1 MKKFFVYL
9 LSLGHLSVDLAPG
22 ALPAV
27 LPFLVL
33 HNGLS
38 YTEVAGLMFASSCL
52 SSFVQPLFG
61 FWADKSTKNWFLS
74 LGILTSGIGLG
85 LSGLATN
92 YWLIF
97 LCSMFSGFGSSIYH
111 PEAARMVNNIAGD
124 RKGQAMGTFSVGGN
138 AGFAIG
144 PMVAGACAY
153 AFDIHGLVVFG
164 IVNALIAFVLYHQ
177 MPHILSLVSEAAT
190 AEKKAHPGEV
200 RTNDWSAFA
209 RLSVVIFVRSIGFT
223 VCNTF
228 IPLYWIHVLHAS
240 PATGSLALSILFS
253 MGVVITFIG
262 GVLADRFGFLRVLRG
277 SMVIMIPSMFFLV
290 NSTDIV
296 TATLLLFPVAFSLF
310 AAYSPIVVLGQTYLG
325 KNVGFASGVTLG
337 LTTTIGGL
345 ISPIVG
351 WGADQWGISPALQC
365 LWISAIIGAI
375 FAFLIPVPKAWRH

>member
-1 MKKFFVYL
+1 
-9 LSLGHLSVDLAPG
+9 
-22 ALPAV
+22 
-27 LPFLVL
+27 
-33 HNGLS
+33 
-38 YTEVAGLMFASSCL
+38 
-52 SSFVQPLFG
+52 
-61 FWADKSTKNWFLS
+61 
-74 LGILTSGIGLG
+74 
-85 LSGLATN
+85 
-92 YWLIF
+92 
-97 LCSMFSGFGSSIYH
+97 
-111 PEAARMVNNIAGD
+111 
-124 RKGQAMGTFSVGGN
+124 MGTFSVGGN

-144 PMVAGACAY
+144 PIVAGACAY

-240 PATGSLALSILFS
+240 PAAGSLALSILFS

-296 TATLLLFPVAFSLF
+296 TATLLLLPVAFSLF